1 MIYESELVFVC
12 FLHVCCAKHVEVIIE
27 LMICLSYTY
36 VLALLKAH
44 AKT

>member
-12 FLHVCCAKHVEVIIE
+12 FLHVCCAKHVEVIIG
-27 LMICLSYTY
+27 LICLSYTY
-36 VLALLKAH
+36 MLALLKVH